1 MLAIFLFMASFS
13 AYIGWSTKNTILSV
27 YAQTVKEMTA
37 QGIKEIPNNP
47 FLSTPPLSI
56 LKNMVVYVFLIGS
69 LMAIIVGHSSFIRER
84 RAGVSKIIFSKSMG
98 KWEFVLGKMS
108 GIFLALTII
117 NAISFALSFFSI
129 TIIFSHLLSM
139 PETLKLLAFYG
150 TSLLYMLIFAFI
162 GLFFA
167 IVSRSESLSL
177 LIPVVIWIFISFVM
191 PQLTSALDPTALLNP
206 TSIQTPAPQ
215 NNFFQ
220 NAQSIIHPFSVSE
233 SYKSIGRSL
242 LQGDSNSYPFLPLI
256 AYLIVVT
263 GSCFYGM
270 GKFNICEA
278 EIDQ

>member
-1 MLAIFLFMASFS
+1 MLAVFLFMASFS
-13 AYIGWSTKNTILSV
+13 AYIGWSTKNTIRSV

-69 LMAIIVGHSSFIRER
+69 LMAIIIGHSSFIRER
-84 RAGVSKIIFSKSMG
+84 RAGVSKIIFSKSIG
-98 KWEFVLGKMS
+98 KWEFVLGKMG
-108 GIFLALTII
+108 GIFLALMLI
-117 NAISFALSFFSI
+117 NVISFALSFFSI
-129 TIIFSHLLSM
+129 TIIFSHFLSIS
-139 PETLKLLAFYG
+139 EAFNLLAFYG
-150 TSLLYMLIFAFI
+150 TSLVYMLFFAYL

-167 IVSRSESLSL
+167 IVSKSESLAL
-177 LIPVVIWIFISFVM
+177 LAPVMFWIFISFVM

-220 NAQSIIHPFSVSE
+220 IAQSIIHPFSVSE

-242 LQGDSNSYPFLPLI
+242 LQGDSSSYPLFPLVV
-256 AYLIVVT
+256 YLIVVA
-263 GSCFYGM
+263 GSCFYGV
-270 GKFNICEA
+270 KQFNICEA